1 MVGGIGGMARAMSP
15 SKPHFDIQSVFY
27 IFFIGLFAYMM
38 WEASGWNHDAR
49 IIPNIVGY
57 FALGILTL
65 SFLNHTFKSLELG
78 TNVDDSAQGKVTRS
92 LHLDLAVRGADMPKA
107 LIAKRAITYLAWL
120 LGYLL
125 SSALI
130 GMLPS
135 LFMFVILYM
144 RVEGKEPWKLT
155 LSCAFGI
162 TIFSIVLFDK
172 LLALPWPQVEFVDLY
187 VVFDEAYLQP
197 AINWVEV
204 QMGLREP

>member
-1 MVGGIGGMARAMSP
+1 MVGGIGGMAKALAPTQPRI
-15 SKPHFDIQSVFY
+15 DIQSAFY
-27 IFFIGLFAYMM
+27 IAFIALFGYMM
-38 WEASGWNHDAR
+38 WEASTWNHDAR

-57 FALGILTL
+57 FALTILII
-65 SFLNHTFKSLELG
+65 SFLNHTFKRLEL
-78 TNVDDSAQGKVTRS
+78 VDVADDSAQSKVTRS
-92 LHLDLAVRGADMPKA
+92 LHLDLAVRGSDMPKA
-107 LIAKRAITYLAWL
+107 LVAKRAIAYLAWL

-135 LFMFVILYM
+135 LFLFVILYM

-155 LSCAFGI
+155 LSCAFGL
-162 TIFSIVLFDK
+162 TIFSIILFDK

-187 VVFDEAYLQP
+187 ILFDEAYLQP

-204 QMGLREP
+204 QLGFREP